1 MRKVLTSILDFLYCL
16 MSLLRLLLYGALY
29 CLIIPFVYIVYIVEY
44 CSRKIRKFSAIL
56 HTKKMAKEFP
66 IEIKD
71 SIENSKIY
79 YDKTSLSPNH
89 SKPPK
94 ILYYHEEPVA
104 TIKRLRQICQDKIA
118 ILSCTS
124 FPQPCESFATGS
136 EGQDRELCRA
146 SYLYNVLS
154 QLPHFY
160 EESKQYFNDHS
171 RGDVAIYT
179 PNIRFFGSNGESFL
193 ADVINRIVPQAYILR
208 PDEDML
214 RRMKLYLDIAQ
225 ANGCK
230 GIALVGFGWN
240 YVGEEDSVQEF
251 KDLLNGGAYSFE
263 YVVVGISEKW
273 DYEKFKKVFNGEG
286 TWY

>member
-1 MRKVLTSILDFLYCL
+1 MSEILIWI
-16 MSLLRLLLYGALY
+16 SALLRELLRIVFV
-29 CLIIPFVYIVYIVEY
+29 CIISIVEIICECLQNIAEY
-44 CSRKIRKFSAIL
+44 CVKKIRKLLAIL
-56 HTKKMAKEFP
+56 HTKKMSKKYSA
-66 IEIKD
+66 EIKEC
-71 SIENSKIY
+71 IKNSKIY
-79 YDKTSLSPNH
+79 HDKIPLPPH
-89 SKPPK
+89 PSKLPK
-94 ILYYHEEPVA
+94 IFYCHEKPIA
-104 TIKRLRQICQDKIA
+104 TVKKLRQICQDKIA

-124 FPQPCESFATGS
+124 FPQPCESFTTGS
-136 EGQDRELCRA
+136 DGQDRELCRA

-154 QLPHFY
+154 QIPHLY
-160 EESKQYFNDHS
+160 EESKRYFNDHL

-179 PNIRFFGSNGESFL
+179 PNIRFFGFGGETFL

-225 ANGCK
+225 AKDCK

-251 KDLLNGGAYSFE
+251 KDLLNSGAYSFE

-273 DYEKFKKVFNGEG
+273 NYKKFKKVFNGED

>member
-1 MRKVLTSILDFLYCL
+1 MRKVLTSILDFLCCL
-16 MSLLRLLLYGALY
+16 MGLLMLLLCGALY
-29 CLIIPFVYIVYIVEY
+29 YLRKPFIYIGDIVEY
-44 CSRKIRKFSAIL
+44 CLRKIRKFSAIL
-56 HTKKMAKEFP
+56 HTKKMAKKFP
-66 IEIKD
+66 VEIKE

-79 YDKTSLSPNH
+79 HDEIPLSSNP
-89 SKPPK
+89 SKLPK
-94 ILYYHEEPVA
+94 IFYYHEKPVA
-104 TIKRLRQICQDKIA
+104 TVKRLRQICHDKIA

-124 FPQPCESFATGS
+124 FPQPCDSFTTGS

-160 EESKQYFNDHS
+160 EESKQYFDDRL
-171 RGDVAIYT
+171 RGNVAIYT

-193 ADVINRIVPQAYILR
+193 ADVINRVVPQAFILR

-214 RRMKLYLDIAQ
+214 RRMKLYLNIAQ
-225 ANGCK
+225 TKGCK

-251 KDLLNGGAYSFE
+251 KDLLNSGAYSFE
-263 YVVVGISEKW
+263 YVVIGISGKQN
-273 DYEKFKKVFNGEG
+273 YEEFKRVFNGQKRF
-286 TWY
+286 